1 VLNTRSISAST
12 MSSVWEKVC
21 RLIAVHSKADL
32 MDLDSIMTTLLSNII
47 KDPSN
52 RKFRRLKMSNK
63 SIKSRLCDRQ
73 GGIETL
79 LALGFVVKVDESDGE
94 KYLSLHEEEEA
105 LNMER
110 IDLLQSSLT
119 WFNDTAT
126 SISQSAANDHDP
138 CAECIIQIKLP
149 VGTSSIRGG
158 FMSHESIAQ
167 VLTFAEQYFNEDKRG
182 SVTLRQAHDPTDLC
196 SVATKGEGEG
206 EGGSPPSLREL
217 GLGRKAKLICTSLN
231 DSARATTLQQKT
243 VFNAA
248 DDEGNAKFVVQSKQ
262 AVRKAV
268 QDRKS
273 DSEARKSEK
282 ESILSA
288 FRDDRNP
295 L

>member
-1 VLNTRSISAST
+1 
-12 MSSVWEKVC
+12 
-21 RLIAVHSKADL
+21 
-32 MDLDSIMTTLLSNII
+32 
-47 KDPSN
+47 
-52 RKFRRLKMSNK
+52 MSNK

-94 KYLSLHEEEEA
+94 KYLSLYEEEEA
-105 LNMER
+105 LNLES

-119 WFNDTAT
+119 WFNDTAR

-149 VGTSSIRGG
+149 VGTSSIQGG
-158 FMSHESIAQ
+158 FMSHETIAQ
-167 VLTFAEQYFNEDKRG
+167 VLTFVEQYFNEDKRG

-196 SVATKGEGEG
+196 SVVTKREGEG
-206 EGGSPPSLREL
+206 KGEEGYPSLRDL
-217 GLGRKAKLICTSLN
+217 GLGGKAKLICTSLN

-243 VFNAA
+243 VFNVA

-268 QDRKS
+268 QARKS